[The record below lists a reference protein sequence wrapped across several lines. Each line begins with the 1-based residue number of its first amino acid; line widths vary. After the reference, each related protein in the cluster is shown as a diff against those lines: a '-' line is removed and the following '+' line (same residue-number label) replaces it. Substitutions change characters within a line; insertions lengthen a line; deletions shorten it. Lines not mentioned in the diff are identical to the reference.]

1 MSSKAV
7 AAFEDKKQD
16 IVVKEFGGVNLS
28 AHRTQIGKE
37 EFSWLE
43 NLVPLGYANMPVV
56 PGPGTLAANTLFA
69 VPSAAFMFYANLV
82 LPSSLSIAID
92 FLFVVKTDGS
102 LSSVNLSSGAIVN
115 NIFSAGTFDTAT
127 VAMAQW
133 KNERIVIVD
142 KTNYRSY
149 DGSQTFSTG
158 SLVQVTITSGG
169 AGYTS
174 RPTVSFTGGSGLGG
188 AGAALMQL
196 NGAQAVA
203 AGGTGYSVGDVLTF
217 STGNGNP
224 EAQVRVD
231 TLGAGNSVATVSI
244 YRTGSYAI
252 LGAPPIA
259 TTGGTGTGATITP
272 LWNVLSVSVTNAA
285 LSTPYISA
293 PTVVFT
299 GGGFSS
305 TATAT
310 SSILLGAVPSLSGAT
325 PPAQAIATFSGRV
338 WVANGRLVSYSA
350 PDSWFDFSA
359 ATAGGSF
366 LMEDETLEASV
377 NQIISANGFLYIAG
391 NTSVDTLSD
400 VRVVAGSPPITTFSK
415 VNISA
420 QIGSQFRQTN
430 PIIPFG
436 KSLIWS
442 ARFGMYSLLGSTTKK
457 FSDKLDLL
465 MKAVTVSGGQFL
477 GAGVCKLY
485 GALCPT
491 FLVSYPDGSA
501 LGTRTLIIGLMN
513 GRWFFVTQGT
523 PTLLAGA
530 TVAGDHRIYASDGTN
545 IYQVFGETTNTSTIS
560 WKITT
565 ALWPASTPIS
575 DKQLLKCGVEVSPL
589 DSSLVMVPGP
599 NTDVPVVINVSL
611 ENERG
616 IFVSPVVLASSTAQ
630 WMNAAGTVGS
640 WINAGGV
647 VGDWLLPG
655 FNILQSDASTK
666 GRYVGYTLT
675 GQTRGFTINGIL
687 GQYEERAKWN
697 ASGVS

>member
-37 EFSWLE
+37 EFAWLE
-43 NLVPLGYANMPVV
+43 NLVPLGYANMPVI
-56 PGPGTLAANTLFA
+56 PAPGTLAANTLFA
-69 VPSAAFMFYANLV
+69 VPNAAFMFYANLASPFPP
-82 LPSSLSIAID
+82 LNTTDWLY
-92 FLFVVKTDGS
+92 VVKTDGS
-102 LSSVNLSSGAIVN
+102 LTSINLSNGAVVN
-115 NIFSAGTFDTAT
+115 NIFPASTFDTAT

-133 KNERIVIVD
+133 KNERIIIVD
-142 KTNYRSY
+142 KNNFRSF
-149 DGSQTFSTG
+149 DTVHTLSNGSV
-158 SLVQVTITSGG
+158 VQFNMISGG

-174 RPTVSFTGGSGLGG
+174 SPAITTTGGGGLGATG
-188 AGAALMQL
+188 TANMQL
-196 NGAQAVA
+196 NGAQVVA
-203 AGGTGYSVGDVLTF
+203 AGGAGYTVGDILTIVGG
-217 STGNGNP
+217 SSDTV
-224 EAQVRVD
+224 AKVRVE
-231 TLGAGNSVATVSI
+231 TLGGGNSVATVSI
-244 YRTGSYAI
+244 YSTGHYSSIATSP
-252 LGAPPIA
+252 AA
-259 TTGGTGTGATITP
+259 TTGGSGAGATITL
-272 LWNVLSVSVTNAA
+272 LWNVSDITVT
-285 LSTPYISA
+285 SSGTVPYITA

-305 TATAT
+305 TATA
-310 SSILLGAVPSLSGAT
+310 SASIVLGPVPGALT
-325 PPAQAIATFSGRV
+325 FASAQAVATFAGRV
-338 WVANGRLVSYSA
+338 WVSNNRTVNYSA

-377 NQIISANGFLYIAG
+377 NQIISANGFLYIVG

-477 GAGVCKLY
+477 GAGACKLY

-530 TVAGDHRIYASDGTN
+530 TVAGDQRIYASDGTN

-611 ENERG
+611 DNERG